1 MADIL
6 EAKLSSVE
14 TLLGASDI
22 YVSARLNKGSRPADV
37 LFRFGGEIVVE
48 KSFSGLR
55 FLPERNGLVPILKFV
70 QWKSLVI
77 AIGLTRMLIFCAN
90 PPSVL
95 TSTQLFRAAHE
106 DTGFYSV
113 RADAFGHALIVL
125 YESGTAS
132 VSGDGKLLW
141 HREKYWDDI
150 VTFVDENIVV
160 LEDDA
165 GSKTII
171 DCRTGELRDNR

>member
-14 TLLGASDI
+14 TLLGTSDI
-22 YVSARLNKGSRPADV
+22 YVSTRLNKGGRPADV
-37 LFRFGGEIVVE
+37 LFRFGEESVVE
-48 KSFSGLR
+48 RSFAGLR
-55 FLPERNGLVPILKFV
+55 FLSERNDLVPIFEFV

-77 AIGLTRMLIFCAN
+77 AIGLTRMLIFRAN

-95 TSTQLFRAAHE
+95 TSTQLFRAARE

-113 RADAFGHALIVL
+113 RADAFGHTLIVL
-125 YESGTAS
+125 YESGIAS
-132 VSGDGKLLW
+132 VSGDGELLW
-141 HREKYWDDI
+141 HRKKYWDDI
-150 VTFVDENIVV
+150 VTFVDENIVI

-165 GSKTII
+165 GSETTI